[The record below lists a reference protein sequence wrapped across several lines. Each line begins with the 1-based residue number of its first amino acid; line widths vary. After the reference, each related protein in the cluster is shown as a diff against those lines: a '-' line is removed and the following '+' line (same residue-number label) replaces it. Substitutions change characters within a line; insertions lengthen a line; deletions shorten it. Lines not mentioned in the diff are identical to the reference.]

1 MLQKMKKFLDK
12 IWRSLNDLF
21 QTTFDFLIKN
31 SIVAVRITD
40 VLKNVVEHQLA
51 EFVVTVIPG
60 EIDDKILHILK
71 KVVPEISHKLA
82 VIHGLLQEGD
92 SKSDSIDRI
101 ITYLQSLNPDA
112 RVSFWIMFSGELNLA
127 LSDGKI
133 NLAEAVALAQ
143 LSFNEL
149 KNRK

>member
-1 MLQKMKKFLDK
+1 MKKFLDK